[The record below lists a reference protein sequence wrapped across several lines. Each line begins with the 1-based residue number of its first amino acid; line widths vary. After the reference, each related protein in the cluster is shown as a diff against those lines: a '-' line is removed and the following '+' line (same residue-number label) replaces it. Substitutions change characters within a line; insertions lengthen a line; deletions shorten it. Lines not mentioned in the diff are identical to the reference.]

1 MIAHAFSQTDFMSL
15 LASQFWNVKLTSKF
29 RATPANST
37 DPSTVSMLGD
47 VDGVPEEHKETAE
60 TLRAKQLRMEG
71 QVEQIWRVLS
81 AFEESSAA
89 CISEMLRFVSA
100 GQYAEAILMAERFI
114 LHVEILFAAID
125 DLEAQF
131 AQEGAK
137 GEPMALDL
145 KAFSQRPANKINA
158 QVCLTLERQRCCVGR
173 RSTSSPCSRTRK
185 IRPSRR
191 HR

>member
-1 MIAHAFSQTDFMSL
+1 
-15 LASQFWNVKLTSKF
+15 
-29 RATPANST
+29 
-37 DPSTVSMLGD
+37 MLGD

-137 GEPMALDL
+137 GQLLSP
-145 KAFSQRPANKINA
+145 
-158 QVCLTLERQRCCVGR
+158 TLATVRLRTDEHVH
-173 RSTSSPCSRTRK
+173 SRDASL
-185 IRPSRR
+185 SRGEDVVPQDGQFLLVTIAYPR
-191 HR
+191 FP